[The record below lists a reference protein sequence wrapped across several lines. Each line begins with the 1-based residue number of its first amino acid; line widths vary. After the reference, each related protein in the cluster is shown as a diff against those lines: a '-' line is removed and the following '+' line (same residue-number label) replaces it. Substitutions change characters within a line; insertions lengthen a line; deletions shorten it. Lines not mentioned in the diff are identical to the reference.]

1 MLKAQ
6 TQNIKT
12 ILVKKVDFI
21 KLYNKSNNWNDKN
34 NNEFNKIL
42 NIPQK
47 IRDSHHK
54 DLKV

>member
-34 NNEFNKIL
+34 NNKFNKIL
-42 NIPQK
+42 NVP
-47 IRDSHHK
+47 
-54 DLKV
+54 